1 MFSLVSVKT
10 TAFREVTEPVLPSIR
25 LLSKRFGLSE
35 ATVLSAISRQNTA
48 ALQFSLDR
56 EVVFDPSPGG
66 AAPVQAATPSLAVDG
81 VWEVV
86 EALVD
91 VGSMASVQP
100 VSEDFSQR

>member
-1 MFSLVSVKT
+1 M
-10 TAFREVTEPVLPSIR
+10 LPSIR

-56 EVVFDPSPGG
+56 EVIFEDDPSPGG